1 MPSETFPLA
10 TDNKMAPL
18 PFSQA
23 WINKIQIEL
32 VNYFVYAPNN
42 HNITWIKVN
51 DKHCFFCDSVPFGNC
66 EELSWFPLHPEFQ

>member
-32 VNYFVYAPNN
+32 VTYFVYAPNN
-42 HNITWIKVN
+42 HNITW
-51 DKHCFFCDSVPFGNC
+51 
-66 EELSWFPLHPEFQ
+66 